1 MALQPKQGD
10 TKKVNGKV
18 YRYQKVKG
26 KLQWVP
32 ISGVRKVIRK
42 IAEITD
48 TAPQTKYEFEHSQN
62 KNKSAYQRSKTTGS
76 TGLSN
81 INPKEGNAI
90 IKGRG
95 GKAESLNPNYGV
107 KGQPD
112 KVVNE
117 NKRTK
122 ANQSENK
129 NRLKLGSLKLGGG
142 FSARQIDSQ
151 IRNLKRKNKAS
162 NRMKIKRLE
171 ALKKKK
177 YGS

>member
-48 TAPQTKYEFEHSQN
+48 TAPQTKYEFEHGEN
-62 KNKSAYQRSKTTGS
+62 KKLTAYQRKQKTGS

-81 INPKEGNAI
+81 INPKEGTAI
-90 IKGRG
+90 VKGRG
-95 GKAESLNPNYGV
+95 GKATAVNPNYGV

-117 NKRTK
+117 NKR
-122 ANQSENK
+122 NQSSDSNKKKLKMHSIERK
-129 NRLKLGSLKLGGG
+129 NREIHGDEAINKLKAKHAKWKADRKK
-142 FSARQIDSQ
+142 AREE
-151 IRNLKRKNKAS
+151 RRK
-162 NRMKIKRLE
+162 KRLKS
-171 ALKKKK
+171 KK
-177 YGS
+177 

>member
-48 TAPQTKYEFEHSQN
+48 TAPQTKYEFEHGEN
-62 KNKSAYQRSKTTGS
+62 KKLTAYQRKQKTGS

-81 INPKEGNAI
+81 INPKEGTAI
-90 IKGRG
+90 VKGRG
-95 GKAESLNPNYGV
+95 GKATAVNPDYGV

-117 NKRTK
+117 NTKNKSSDSNKKRLK
-122 ANQSENK
+122 MHSIERK
-129 NRLKLGSLKLGGG
+129 NREIHG
-142 FSARQIDSQ
+142 
-151 IRNLKRKNKAS
+151 NKAVD
-162 NRMKIKRLE
+162 RLKTKHKE
-171 ALKKKK
+171 WKKARKEGKLAEWKKKWGK
-177 YGS
+177 K

>member
-48 TAPQTKYEFEHSQN
+48 TAPQTKYEFEHGEN
-62 KNKSAYQRSKTTGS
+62 KKLTAYQRKQKTGS

-81 INPKEGNAI
+81 INPKEGTAI
-90 IKGRG
+90 VKGRG
-95 GKAESLNPNYGV
+95 GKATAVNPNYGV

-117 NKRTK
+117 NTKNKSSDSNKKRLK
-122 ANQSENK
+122 MHSIERK
-129 NRLKLGSLKLGGG
+129 NREIHG
-142 FSARQIDSQ
+142 
-151 IRNLKRKNKAS
+151 NKAVD
-162 NRMKIKRLE
+162 RLKTKHKE
-171 ALKKKK
+171 WKKARKEGKLAEWKKKWGK
-177 YGS
+177 K

>member
-62 KNKSAYQRSKTTGS
+62 KNKSAYQRNKTTGS

-81 INPKEGNAI
+81 INPKEGTAI
-90 IKGRG
+90 VKGRG
-95 GKAESLNPNYGV
+95 GKATAVNPDYGV

-117 NKRTK
+117 NTKR
-122 ANQSENK
+122 QSSDSNKKKLKMHSIEKK
-129 NRLKLGSLKLGGG
+129 NREIHG
-142 FSARQIDSQ
+142 
-151 IRNLKRKNKAS
+151 NKAVD
-162 NRMKIKRLE
+162 RLKTKHKE
-171 ALKKKK
+171 WKKARKEGKLDEWRKKWKKK
-177 YGS
+177 

>member
-48 TAPQTKYEFEHSQN
+48 TAPQTKYEFEHGEN
-62 KNKSAYQRSKTTGS
+62 KKLTAYQRKQKTGS

-81 INPKEGNAI
+81 INPKEGTAI
-90 IKGRG
+90 VKGRG
-95 GKAESLNPNYGV
+95 GKATAVNPNYGV

-117 NKRTK
+117 NKR
-122 ANQSENK
+122 NQSSDSNKKKLKMHSIERK
-129 NRLKLGSLKLGGG
+129 NREIHG
-142 FSARQIDSQ
+142 
-151 IRNLKRKNKAS
+151 NKAVD
-162 NRMKIKRLE
+162 RLKTKHKE
-171 ALKKKK
+171 WKKARKEGKLDEWRKKWKKK
-177 YGS
+177 

>member
-62 KNKSAYQRSKTTGS
+62 KNKSAYQRKKTTGS

-81 INPKEGNAI
+81 INPKEGNAV

-95 GKAESLNPNYGV
+95 GKAERLNPDYGV

-117 NKRTK
+117 NKR
-122 ANQSENK
+122 NQSSDSNKKKLKMHSIERK
-129 NRLKLGSLKLGGG
+129 NREIFGDKRVDELKAKHAKWKADRKK
-142 FSARQIDSQ
+142 AREE
-151 IRNLKRKNKAS
+151 RRK
-162 NRMKIKRLE
+162 KRLKS
-171 ALKKKK
+171 KK
-177 YGS
+177 

>member
-48 TAPQTKYEFEHSQN
+48 TAPQTKYEFEHGEN
-62 KNKSAYQRSKTTGS
+62 KKLTAYQRKQKTGS

-81 INPKEGNAI
+81 INPKEGTAI
-90 IKGRG
+90 VKGRG
-95 GKAESLNPNYGV
+95 GKATAVNPNYGV

-117 NKRTK
+117 NKR
-122 ANQSENK
+122 NQSSDSNKKKLKMHSIERK
-129 NRLKLGSLKLGGG
+129 NREIHG
-142 FSARQIDSQ
+142 
-151 IRNLKRKNKAS
+151 NKAVD
-162 NRMKIKRLE
+162 RLKTKHKE
-171 ALKKKK
+171 WKKARKEGKLAEWKKKWGK
-177 YGS
+177 K